1 MLGKICSKMVWGNL
15 FFKWVGIFWKM
26 VWVIYSYGKEFL
38 VSYPCMMGKIIS
50 IIVLW
55 KRVDQELCHSVRV
68 ANFSSFLKQLMPLYL
83 IS

>member
-1 MLGKICSKMVWGNL
+1 MLGIICSKMVCVV
-15 FFKWVGIFWKM
+15 FIFKWVGIFLNGGG
-26 VWVIYSYGKEFL
+26 VIYSYGKEFL

-68 ANFSSFLKQLMPLYL
+68 ANFSLFLKQLMPLYL